1 MPDKKR
7 LPGPKSALL
16 AYAELFRD
24 PLGYLVAANKTYGDI
39 VHMQLGKR
47 HDFLLNHPDYVRAV
61 LLDTENFRRSVHRP
75 LQRVLG
81 QGLLT
86 AKEPKH
92 KMQRAMLQPIF
103 HRQKIAALGG
113 VMVEEIARWSDRWR
127 DGATVDMGDEM
138 TNLAMSIA
146 GKTLFNVDFETKAPE
161 LRRVLTTILKATR
174 FNNLLVAS
182 KHFEKL
188 GLPVHRRFARDAK
201 KLDEMIREMIA
212 ERRENS
218 RDDPDLLSV
227 LVRLHEQ
234 SRKGLTDQKIR
245 DQILTFFIGGHETIA
260 SGLMWTW
267 YLLAKNREAAAKLR
281 AEVDSVL
288 GDRRPTVDDM
298 ERLPYTRM
306 VFSESM
312 RLYPPVWIMG
322 RRALAEVKLNGCVIP
337 SGSYVHVSQY
347 LMHRDARFFPEP
359 ERFDPERW
367 TQEAAA
373 ARPKFSYFPFGGG
386 GMQCIGEGF
395 AWMQAVFAISILANR
410 CEMKVQPGLRVELQG
425 QITLR
430 SRNGMP
436 MILKKRQPA

>member
-1 MPDKKR
+1 MPNKSK
-7 LPGPKSALL
+7 LPGPRSALA
-16 AYAELFRD
+16 AYAKLYRD
-24 PLGYLVAANKTYGDI
+24 PLRYLVAANKKYGDI
-39 VHMQLGKR
+39 VHMRIGRR

-61 LLDTENFRRSVHRP
+61 LLDSENFRRSVHRP

-86 AKEPKH
+86 CREPKH
-92 KMQRAMLQPIF
+92 KKQRAMLQPIF

-113 VMVEEIARWSDRWR
+113 AMVDEIARCSDRWR
-127 DGATVDMGDEM
+127 DGAIVDMGDEM

-146 GKTLFNVDFETKAPE
+146 GKTLFNVDFDTKAPE

-188 GLPVHRRFARDAK
+188 PLPVHRRFARDAK
-201 KLDEMIREMIA
+201 KLDAMIREMIA
-212 ERRENS
+212 ERREGACG
-218 RDDPDLLSV
+218 DPDLLSV
-227 LVRLHEQ
+227 LVQLHKQ

-267 YLLAKNREAAAKLR
+267 YLLATNRDAAKKLR
-281 AEVDSVL
+281 AEVDAL
-288 GDRRPTVDDM
+288 LNGRLPAVDDI

-306 VFSESM
+306 VFAESM

-322 RRALAEVKLNGCVIP
+322 RRALNEVKLNGCVIP

-367 TQEAAA
+367 THEAAA

-395 AWMQAVFAISILANR
+395 AWMQAVLAISILASR
-410 CEMKVQPGLRVELQG
+410 WAMKIAPGLQIELRG

-430 SRNGMP
+430 SRHGMP
-436 MILKKRQPA
+436 MILQQRKVA

>member
-1 MPDKKR
+1 MPNESK
-7 LPGPKSALL
+7 LPGPKSALA
-16 AYAELFRD
+16 AYARLYRD
-24 PLGYLVAANKTYGDI
+24 PLGYLVAANKKYGDI

-47 HDFLLNHPDYVRAV
+47 HDFLLNHPDYIRAV

-92 KMQRAMLQPIF
+92 KRQRTMLQPIF

-113 VMVEEIARWSDRWR
+113 MMVEEIARWSDRWR

-146 GKTLFNVDFETKAPE
+146 GKTLFNVDFDTKAPE
-161 LRRVLTTILKATR
+161 LRSVLTTILKATR

-182 KHFEKL
+182 KHLEKL
-188 GLPVHRRFARDAK
+188 PLPVHRRFARDAK
-201 KLDEMIREMIA
+201 QLDDMIREMID
-212 ERRENS
+212 ERRAGPC
-218 RDDPDLLSV
+218 DDPDLLSV
-227 LVRLHEQ
+227 LVSMHKQ
-234 SRKGLTDQKIR
+234 SKRGLTDQKIR

-267 YLLAKNREAAAKLR
+267 YLLAKNGDSATKLR
-281 AEVDSVL
+281 AEVDAVL
-288 GDRRPTVDDM
+288 GQRLPTVEDI

-322 RRALAEVKLNGCVIP
+322 RRALAEVKLNGCTIP

-395 AWMQAVFAISILANR
+395 AWMQAVFAISILAR
-410 CEMKVQPGLRVELQG
+410 RWEMKVQPGLRVELQG

-430 SRNGMP
+430 SRHGMP
-436 MILKKRQPA
+436 MILKKRKIA

>member
-1 MPDKKR
+1 
-7 LPGPKSALL
+7 
-16 AYAELFRD
+16 
-24 PLGYLVAANKTYGDI
+24 
-39 VHMQLGKR
+39 
-47 HDFLLNHPDYVRAV
+47 DFLLNHPDYVRAV
-61 LLDTENFRRSVHRP
+61 LLDSENFRRSVHRP

-86 AKEPKH
+86 CREPKH
-92 KMQRAMLQPIF
+92 KKQRAMLQPIF

-113 VMVEEIARWSDRWR
+113 AMVEEIARCSDRWR
-127 DGATVDMGDEM
+127 DGAIVDMGDEM

-146 GKTLFNVDFETKAPE
+146 GKTLFNVDFDTKAPE

-188 GLPVHRRFARDAK
+188 PLPVHRRFARDAK

-212 ERRENS
+212 ERREGACG
-218 RDDPDLLSV
+218 DPDLLSV
-227 LVRLHEQ
+227 LVQLHKQ

-267 YLLAKNREAAAKLR
+267 YLLATNRDAAKKLR
-281 AEVDSVL
+281 AEVDALCNGRLPS
-288 GDRRPTVDDM
+288 VDDI

-306 VFSESM
+306 VFAESM

-322 RRALAEVKLNGCVIP
+322 RRALNEVKLNGCVIP

-367 TQEAAA
+367 THEAAA

-395 AWMQAVFAISILANR
+395 AWMQAVLAISILASR
-410 CEMKVQPGLRVELQG
+410 WAMKIAPGLQIELRG

-430 SRNGMP
+430 SRHGMP
-436 MILKKRQPA
+436 MILQQRKVA

>member
-1 MPDKKR
+1 MPNKSK
-7 LPGPKSALL
+7 LPGPRSALL

-24 PLGYLVAANKTYGDI
+24 PLGYLVAANKKYGDI

-92 KMQRAMLQPIF
+92 KRQRTMLQPIF
-103 HRQKIAALGG
+103 HRQKIAALGE

-146 GKTLFNVDFETKAPE
+146 GKTLFNVDFDTKAPE
-161 LRRVLTTILKATR
+161 LRSVLTTILKATR

-188 GLPVHRRFARDAK
+188 PLPVHRRFARDAK
-201 KLDEMIREMIA
+201 QLDDMIREMID
-212 ERRENS
+212 ERRAGAC
-218 RDDPDLLSV
+218 DDPDLLSI
-227 LVRLHEQ
+227 LVSMHKQ
-234 SRKGLTDQKIR
+234 SKRGLTDQKIR

-267 YLLAKNREAAAKLR
+267 YLLAKHRAAATKLR
-281 AEVDSVL
+281 AEVDAVL
-288 GDRRPTVDDM
+288 GDPLPTVDDM

-367 TQEAAA
+367 THEASA

-395 AWMQAVFAISILANR
+395 AWMQAVFAISILASR
-410 CEMKVQPGLRVELQG
+410 WEMKVQPGLRVELQG

-430 SRNGMP
+430 SRHGMP
-436 MILKKRQPA
+436 MILKRR